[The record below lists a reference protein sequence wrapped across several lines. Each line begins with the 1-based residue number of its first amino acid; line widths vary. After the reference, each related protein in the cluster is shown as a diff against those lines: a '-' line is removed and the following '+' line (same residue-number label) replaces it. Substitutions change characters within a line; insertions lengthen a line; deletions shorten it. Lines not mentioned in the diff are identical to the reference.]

1 MNKEQKIS
9 SNRQIFY
16 EDWRELRDI
25 ETDRQKKLPRPIM
38 FKQAK
43 EGNSTI
49 ACIKEFPT
57 ITQKTLSECIQNR
70 RSLRKYSKTP
80 LTFEEVSYL
89 LWETS
94 RVMDYKP
101 GVTFRTIPTGG
112 ATNSMET
119 YVYFNNVK
127 GYSKGLYHYIQDK
140 HQLTLLD
147 ESSDLEGRV
156 NDSLNHQLRDAS
168 VVFFFSAVLYR
179 SEYKYVYFAH
189 KMIAIEAG
197 HACQNLSLASEV
209 IDSGAVA
216 LCAYVQELV
225 DKLLQLDGK
234 EEFVTYAVP
243 VGKRLE

>member
-9 SNRQIFY
+9 NNRQIFY

-25 ETDRQKKLPRPIM
+25 ETDRQKKLPRPVM

-43 EGNSTI
+43 EGSSIINCVKSFPN
-49 ACIKEFPT
+49 IK
-57 ITQKTLSECIQNR
+57 QKTLSECIQNR
-70 RSLRKYSKTP
+70 RSLRKYNNTP

-94 RVMDYKP
+94 RVVDFKP

-119 YVYFNNVK
+119 YIYFNNVE
-127 GYSKGLYHYIQDK
+127 GYVKGLYHYIQDK

-147 ESSDLEGRV
+147 DSSTIETRV
-156 NDSLNHQLRDAS
+156 NDSLNHQLRGAS
-168 VVFFFSAVLYR
+168 VVLFFSAVPYR
-179 SEYKYVYFAH
+179 SEYKYAYFAH

-197 HACQNLSLASEV
+197 HACQNLSLAAEV
-209 IDSGAVA
+209 VDSGAVA
-216 LCAYVQELV
+216 LCAYVQESV
-225 DKLLQLDGK
+225 DELLQLDGK

-243 VGKRLE
+243 VGKK

>member
-1 MNKEQKIS
+1 MTKEEKINN
-9 SNRQIFY
+9 NRQIFY
-16 EDWRELRDI
+16 EDWRELRNI
-25 ETDRQKKLPRPIM
+25 QTDRQKELARPEM

-43 EGNSTI
+43 EGSLVI
-49 ACIKEFPT
+49 DCVKSFPN
-57 ITQKTLSECIQNR
+57 ITQKTLTDCIKNR
-70 RSLRKYSKTP
+70 RSLRKYNEKP
-80 LTFEEVSYL
+80 LSFEEVSYL

-94 RVMDYKP
+94 RVDSYKP

-119 YVYFNNVK
+119 YVYFNNVE
-127 GYSKGLYHYIQDK
+127 GYEKGLYLYIQDK

-147 ESSDLEGRV
+147 ETPNLESRV
-156 NDSLNHQLRDAS
+156 NDSLNHQLRGAS
-168 VVFFFSAVLYR
+168 VVFFFSAVPYR
-179 SEYKYVYFAH
+179 SEYKYAYFAH

-216 LCAYVQELV
+216 LCAYVQVLV
-225 DKLLQLDGK
+225 DELLQLDGK

-243 VGKRLE
+243 VGKK